1 MTPALE
7 CPVCES
13 QKFKSLFA
21 VKGADVVQCCDCD
34 LIYVPA
40 PLPEVTSIYKASYF
54 KGDHKVHGYGNYE
67 NEFENHY
74 KTFSHR
80 LKSTEEL
87 MSGKGRVLDVG
98 CALGHFGKVAKDR
111 GWDTFVTD
119 VSDFAVQ
126 TAAVKYGL
134 KGFVS
139 SPNKLPVKD
148 HQFDCVTLF
157 DVIEHVSHPIDLLK
171 NVHQAMDAN
180 GFIHITT
187 PDVSSW
193 SARLMGK
200 SWYHFKPEEH
210 LLYFTP
216 KTLTAALDKAGFEVV
231 RITPMPMFM
240 RVKDIFA
247 RLRRYSERGANL
259 CLKICQFLGV
269 ADLTL
274 KIYAGE
280 MEAWARPKAE
290 GSHPAEKRLPKARPV
305 SPHETP
311 VSEVVCCPNCRGDLA
326 AGDGEILC
334 TDCDSSYGIEAGV
347 IDFSR
352 YGKKHQKGARR
363 RASGY

>member
-1 MTPALE
+1 LVTAALA

-21 VKGADVVQCCDCD
+21 LKGADVVQCLDCEMT
-34 LIYVPA
+34 YVPA

-74 KTFSHR
+74 KTFSMR
-80 LKSTEEL
+80 LQATEEI
-87 MSGKGRVLDVG
+87 MGGKGRVLDIG

-126 TAAVKYGL
+126 TAAVKFNL

-139 SPNKLPVKD
+139 SPDKLPVKKQ
-148 HQFDCVTLF
+148 QFDCITLF
-157 DVIEHVSHPIDLLK
+157 DVIEHISHPIELLRNAHEAIDHK
-171 NVHQAMDAN
+171 N
-180 GFIHITT
+180 GILHITT
-187 PDVSSW
+187 PDVSSL

-200 SWYHFKPEEH
+200 NWYHFKPEEH

-216 KTLTAALDKAGFEVV
+216 ATLTAALDKAGFEV
-231 RITPMPMFM
+231 IKIKPMPMFM
-240 RVKDIFA
+240 RVKDVFM
-247 RLRRYSERGANL
+247 RLRRYSERGANF
-259 CLKICQFLGV
+259 CLKICQFLGI
-269 ADLTL
+269 ADFTI

-280 MEAWARPKAE
+280 MEAWAQPKSAVKAK
-290 GSHPAEKRLPKARPV
+290 SRKPYPVDPAD
-305 SPHETP
+305 TP
-311 VSEVVCCPNCRGDLA
+311 VGQVVCCPNCRADLIA
-326 AGDGEILC
+326 SEGEILC

-352 YGKKHQKGARR
+352 YGKKQQKGARR
-363 RASGY
+363 KASGY